1 MAKIKVT
8 PNRENVPP
16 HPVDGPIRPEGSMWT
31 ADQYTFRLI
40 RDGDITEVVEDPGV
54 GVEQPETGDPGKTP
68 KVEHREGEDPPDP
81 KRKK

>member
-8 PNRENVPP
+8 PNREVVPP
-16 HPVDGPIRPEGSMWT
+16 HPIDGPIRPEGSLWT

-40 RDGDITEVVEDPGV
+40 RDGDITEVVEQTGA
-54 GVEQPETGDPGKTP
+54 GIEQPETGDPGKMP
-68 KVEHREGEDPPDP
+68 KVEPHGDEPPET